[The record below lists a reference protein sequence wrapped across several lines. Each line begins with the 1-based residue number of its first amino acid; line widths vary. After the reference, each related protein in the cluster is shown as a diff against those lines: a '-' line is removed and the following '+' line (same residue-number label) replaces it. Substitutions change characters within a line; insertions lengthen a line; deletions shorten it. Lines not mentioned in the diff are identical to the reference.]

1 MLHMLTFCMN
11 RPTVKFIADFGPILI
26 FFTIYLSNN
35 NNLKLAIT
43 PFIIATFVAL
53 AVIYFFEKKIAMVPL
68 TSGVLIGLFGG
79 LTLYFDNKVFFYM
92 KPTIINLLFAGA
104 LFFGQYITKKNL
116 LKMFFQNKLILK
128 NEGWKKLNYY
138 WIYFFLFVAT
148 LNEIVWRTQSELFW
162 VNFKVW
168 GLLPITILFTAS
180 TFPIIK
186 KYKLEK

>member
-1 MLHMLTFCMN
+1 MN
-11 RPTVKFIADFGPILI
+11 RGVVKFVTDFGPILI
-26 FFTIYLSNN
+26 FFTIYLSNDN
-35 NNLKLAIT
+35 DLKLAIP
-43 PFIIATFVAL
+43 PFIIATVIAL
-53 AVIYFFEKKIAMVPL
+53 TVIYFLEKKIAMIPL

-116 LKMFFQNKLILK
+116 LKIFFQNKLILK
-128 NEGWKKLNYY
+128 NEGWKKLKYY
-138 WIYFFLFVAT
+138 WIYFFLFVAI

-168 GLLPITILFTAS
+168 GLLPITILFTVS
-180 TFPIIK
+180 TIPVIK
-186 KYKLEK
+186 KYQLEKK

>member
-1 MLHMLTFCMN
+1 MN
-11 RPTVKFIADFGPILI
+11 RPLIKSIAELGPILI

-35 NNLKLAIT
+35 NDLKLAIT

-68 TSGVLIGLFGG
+68 TSGLLISLFGG

-92 KPTIINLLFAGA
+92 KPTIINLLFAGT

-116 LKMFFQNKLILK
+116 LKIFFQNKLILK
-128 NEGWKKLNYY
+128 NEGWKKLKYY
-138 WIYFFLFVAT
+138 WIYFFLFVAI

-180 TFPIIK
+180 TIPIIK
-186 KYKLEK
+186 KYKLEKK